1 MSLWQRLL
9 HILGFQRT
17 TDKLSFQVD
26 LELLESLQGLAENE
40 QRSQNEVAA
49 DLLSIAL
56 AQRDAANFYLER
68 WRDLSPREQQVAA
81 LACLGYTNRQI
92 ANRLVISTETV
103 KSHMRNVLNKFNLH
117 SKIELRQ
124 ALSNWDFSEWR

>member
-9 HILGFQRT
+9 HTFGFHRT
-17 TDKLSFQVD
+17 TDKLSFQLN
-26 LELLESLQGLAENE
+26 LELLQSLQGLAENE
-40 QRSQNEVAA
+40 QRSQDEVAA

-81 LACLGYTNRQI
+81 LVCLGYTNRQI
-92 ANRLVISTETV
+92 ANRLVISIETV
-103 KSHMRNVLNKFNLH
+103 KSHVRSVLNKFNLH

-124 ALSNWDFSEWR
+124 TLSDWDFSDWR

>member
-26 LELLESLQGLAENE
+26 LELLQSLQGLAENE

-103 KSHMRNVLNKFNLH
+103 KSHVRNVLNKFNLH

-124 ALSNWDFSEWR
+124 ALSDWDFSEWR

>member
-9 HILGFQRT
+9 QTLGFQRT

-26 LELLESLQGLAENE
+26 LELLQSLQGLAENE

-124 ALSNWDFSEWR
+124 ALSDWDFSEWR